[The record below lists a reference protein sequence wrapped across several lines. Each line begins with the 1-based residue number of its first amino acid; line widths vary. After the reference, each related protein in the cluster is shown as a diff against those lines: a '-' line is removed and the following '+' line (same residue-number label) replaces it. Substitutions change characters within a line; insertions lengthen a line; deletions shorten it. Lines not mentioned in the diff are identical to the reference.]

1 MQRVLSK
8 SFPSIPKRYF
18 SGKRTWFGLIQ
29 QKSLSRWSTQ
39 IQKEQK
45 RCMISRLKKE
55 KSYSILSRWRA
66 FLSAVSFVYY
76 SLCIATCNG
85 NCICGTCAV
94 KFSAPLHDQT
104 LQSSKEKGLL
114 KRKGKEE
121 GYSSLNCYQCRFH
134 LACQTYIYDLIDG
147 ETIEINYCRK
157 YNCLF
162 PKHITVTV
170 CILHHLHAFEIQFH
184 HSLELDSISWFY
196 DPQ

>member
-1 MQRVLSK
+1 
-8 SFPSIPKRYF
+8 
-18 SGKRTWFGLIQ
+18 
-29 QKSLSRWSTQ
+29 
-39 IQKEQK
+39 
-45 RCMISRLKKE
+45 MISKPKKE
-55 KSYSILSRWRA
+55 KSCSILSRWRA
-66 FLSAVSFVYY
+66 YLFAVCFMCY
-76 SLCIATCNG
+76 SLYVATCNG

-121 GYSSLNCYQCRFH
+121 GYSLLNCYQCRFH

-162 PKHITVTV
+162 T
-170 CILHHLHAFEIQFH
+170 
-184 HSLELDSISWFY
+184 
-196 DPQ
+196 